1 VLARAWPAHHSLTLN
16 PGDEATL
23 TIPPEAV
30 ADIAPT
36 AESETPPGTTVSVGE
51 PEPEP
56 EAQLARFRQFAQARP
71 TIAAAYRCVAVIPGE
86 SAGPELVIGLLF
98 AGKPSAEVVREAAS
112 LGGLGVAVTAIN
124 PVAPDA
130 VARFMLERTEPFY
143 RSTGA

>member
-1 VLARAWPAHHSLTLN
+1 MTGRGAA
-16 PGDEATL
+16 
-23 TIPPEAV
+23 
-30 ADIAPT
+30 
-36 AESETPPGTTVSVGE
+36 VSVGE

-56 EAQLARFRQFAQARP
+56 EEQLARFRQFAEARP

-98 AGKPSAEVVREAAS
+98 AGEPSAEVLREAAA

-124 PVAPDA
+124 PAAPDA

-143 RSTGA
+143 RLAGA